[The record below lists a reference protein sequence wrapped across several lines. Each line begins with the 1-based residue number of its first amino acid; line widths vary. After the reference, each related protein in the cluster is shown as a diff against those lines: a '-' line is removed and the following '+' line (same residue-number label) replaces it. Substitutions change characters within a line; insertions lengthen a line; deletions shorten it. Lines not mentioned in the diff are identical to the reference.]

1 MKKKLM
7 EELLE
12 LIYKAQN
19 KETIDQEIIIIEV
32 VMIIEEEIE
41 DNKDLEDKEND

>member
-12 LIYKAQN
+12 LIYKALN
-19 KETIDQEIIIIEV
+19 KEKIDQEIIIEV
-32 VMIIEEEIE
+32 VMIVEEEE
-41 DNKDLEDKEND
+41 DNKELEDKEID